1 MTFDATLGYLILS
14 LGINAVLFV
23 IAFSKKS
30 DKLTDL
36 SYATSFIAIAVA
48 GFLQSEQSIYHI
60 ILLVM
65 TAAWSARLG
74 AFLLYRILRVGKDQ
88 RFDGVRE
95 NFLKFGKFWLGQA
108 VAAWVIMLPS
118 IFAFETSA
126 ETSLLAL
133 VGVCVWAVGLTIETQ
148 ADLQKIMFRNNP
160 ANKGKWIASGLWKYS
175 RHPNYFGEITIW
187 FGVYLYALSVLPFAQ
202 AAVGIVSPLLI
213 ASILIF
219 VSGIPP
225 LEKYAD
231 EKWGNVKAYRRYK
244 AQTSILVPLPP
255 RGN

>member
-1 MTFDATLGYLILS
+1 MNFDMILGYLFLS

-23 IAFSKKS
+23 IAFSRKS

-36 SYATSFIAIAVA
+36 SYATSFISIAIA
-48 GFLQSEQSIYHI
+48 GFLHSEQSIYHI
-60 ILLVM
+60 VLLVM
-65 TAAWSARLG
+65 IAAWSARLG
-74 AFLLYRILRVGKDQ
+74 AFLLYRILRAGKDQ

-95 NFLKFGKFWLGQA
+95 NFFKFGQFWLGQA
-108 VAAWVIMLPS
+108 VAAWIIMLPA

-160 ANKGKWIASGLWKYS
+160 SNKGKWIASGLWKYS

-187 FGVYLYALSVLPFAQ
+187 LGVYLYVLSVVPFAQ
-202 AAVGIVSPLLI
+202 ALVGIASPLLI
-213 ASILIF
+213 AFILIF

-231 EKWGNVKAYRRYK
+231 EKWGNDKAYQRYK
-244 AQTSILVPLPP
+244 TQTSVLVPLPP
-255 RGN
+255 REN